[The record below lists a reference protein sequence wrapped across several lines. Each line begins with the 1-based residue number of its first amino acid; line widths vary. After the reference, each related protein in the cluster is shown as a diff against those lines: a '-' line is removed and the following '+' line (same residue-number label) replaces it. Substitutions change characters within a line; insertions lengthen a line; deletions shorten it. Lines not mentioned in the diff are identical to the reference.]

1 MLEAGQKFPAV
12 DLFRLVDG
20 GPQAVASEGLLRGR
34 RIAMFGVPGA
44 FTRTCSAKHLPGFI
58 ANADALRQAG
68 IDEVICLSTND
79 VFVLAAWAEQFGA
92 DGQVSMISDGPMS
105 FTRAARLEAD
115 MNANGFGVRCRRFS
129 MIIDDG
135 IVTHMHVE
143 APGEF
148 GETSAETLLADL
160 KA

>member
-1 MLEAGQKFPAV
+1 MLEEGQKFPAV

-20 GPQAVASEGLLRGR
+20 GPQAVASEDLLRGR

-58 ANADALRQAG
+58 GNAGALRQAG
-68 IDEVICLSTND
+68 MDDVICLSTND

-92 DGQVSMISDGPMS
+92 DGKVSMISDGPMH
-105 FTRAARLEAD
+105 FTQAAGLEAD

-135 IVTHMHVE
+135 TVTHMHVE

>member
-1 MLEAGQKFPAV
+1 MLEAGQNFPAV

-20 GPQAVASEGLLRGR
+20 GPQAVASNDLLSGR
-34 RIAMFGVPGA
+34 HVALFGVPGA

-58 ANADALRQAG
+58 ANAGALRQAG

-79 VFVLAAWAEQFGA
+79 VFVLAAWAKQFGA
-92 DGQVSMISDGPMS
+92 DGKVSMISDGPMR
-105 FTRAARLEAD
+105 FTRAAGLETD

-135 IVTHMHVE
+135 LITHMHVE

-148 GETSAETLLADL
+148 GATSAETLLADL
-160 KA
+160 RT